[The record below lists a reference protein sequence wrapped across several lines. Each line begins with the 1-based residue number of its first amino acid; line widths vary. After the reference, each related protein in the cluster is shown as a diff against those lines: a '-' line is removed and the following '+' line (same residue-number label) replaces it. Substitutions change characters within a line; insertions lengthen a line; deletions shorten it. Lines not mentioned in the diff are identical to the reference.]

1 MRDISRNHS
10 QSRSNKNQT
19 ENYFEIFFEHA
30 RLYVFVDEYD
40 IQSLKFFAMKKLHT
54 NLIVFIL
61 HQQRTNDI
69 VSLLRYI
76 YEKTSETKI
85 DVENS
90 KILMIQ

>member
-1 MRDISRNHS
+1 MRDISKNHS

-19 ENYFEIFFEHA
+19 KNYFEIFFEHVQ
-30 RLYVFVDEYD
+30 LYVFVDEYD
-40 IQSLKFFAMKKLHT
+40 IQSLKILAIKKLHT

-76 YEKTSETKI
+76 YEKTNETKI
-85 DVENS
+85 NVENS
-90 KILMIQ
+90 KIFMIQ